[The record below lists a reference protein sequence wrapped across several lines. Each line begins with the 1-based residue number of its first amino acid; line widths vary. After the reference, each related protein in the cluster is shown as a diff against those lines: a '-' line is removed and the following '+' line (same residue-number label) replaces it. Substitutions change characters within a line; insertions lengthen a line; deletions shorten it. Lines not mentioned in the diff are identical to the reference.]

1 MRRKVKTYRKQLRML
16 TDRQFLR
23 SITFAQELRV
33 FGLVALFAHTGKFA

>member
-1 MRRKVKTYRKQLRML
+1 MIKRKARTYRKKLHLL

-33 FGLVALFAHTGKFA
+33 FGLVALFAHTGKY